1 MFKPCSFSHN
11 SKFNGFEQT
20 WHKCLGH
27 AHQRH
32 MIIIS
37 KHHSTISLLKTEPLG
52 LVCEA
57 FIINKKVQG
66 RAPRQSFHWSKTSL
80 EIIHNDICG
89 PLSQSS
95 IIGTLFHVH

>member
-1 MFKPCSFSHN
+1 MFKLCSFNHN

-27 AHQRH
+27 THQKH

-37 KHHSTISLLKTEPLG
+37 KHHSTISSLKIEPLN

-57 FIINKKVQG
+57 FIISKQVQ
-66 RAPRQSFHWSKTSL
+66 
-80 EIIHNDICG
+80 E
-89 PLSQSS
+89 
-95 IIGTLFHVH
+95 